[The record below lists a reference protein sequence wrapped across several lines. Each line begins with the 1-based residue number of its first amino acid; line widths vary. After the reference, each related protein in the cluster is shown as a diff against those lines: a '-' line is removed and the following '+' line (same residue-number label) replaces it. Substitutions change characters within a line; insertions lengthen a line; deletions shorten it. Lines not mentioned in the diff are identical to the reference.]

1 MTTDDEND
9 VLAAECAPV
18 LLEEEEQTAVRAR
31 LSADPAFARDIT
43 LWEDCLAG
51 LAAELPSEAPSPR
64 AKAALMARLFPE
76 APRQSFWHRTGL

>member
-9 VLAAECAPV
+9 VLAAEYALG
-18 LLEEEEQTAVRAR
+18 LLEEEQTAARAR
-31 LSADPAFARDIT
+31 LSADPAFAPDIA